1 MAIIVAGFDLLLGL
15 KFVRS
20 VLQLAAWE
28 HAAYVI
34 NGSSGSQCGYTDEKT
49 ITQG

>member
-1 MAIIVAGFDLLLGL
+1 MAIIEAAFDLLLGR

-20 VLQLAAWE
+20 VLRLAAWE

-34 NGSSGSQCGYTDEKT
+34 DGSVGSECDYPDEKA